1 MNLVL
6 KRFFARGM
14 FNRSSVVQELPP
26 FMYFVASKNWRQ
38 SHAEPDPIDNGGIW
52 ACFPISGTLGLHSL
66 HYFNVQSLSGVE
78 RQLKE
83 STDGITANRK

>member
-26 FMYFVASKNWRQ
+26 FIYFMAGKNWRQ
-38 SHAEPDPIDNGGIW
+38 SHAEPDPIDKSGIW
-52 ACFPISGTLGLHSL
+52 ACFPISSTYGLHPL
-66 HYFNVQSLSGVE
+66 HYLNVQSLSGVK

-83 STDGITANRK
+83 STDAIK